1 MKKKYNQ
8 PTSEVITLNLSGSIA
23 ETAGNLQTHSFETN
37 QEMEAKPGNGD
48 DEVIDLEEY
57 EERFNKL

>member
-1 MKKKYNQ
+1 MKKKYHQ

-37 QEMEAKPGNGD
+37 QEMEAKPWNGG
-48 DEVIDLEEY
+48 DEVIDLEE
-57 EERFNKL
+57 